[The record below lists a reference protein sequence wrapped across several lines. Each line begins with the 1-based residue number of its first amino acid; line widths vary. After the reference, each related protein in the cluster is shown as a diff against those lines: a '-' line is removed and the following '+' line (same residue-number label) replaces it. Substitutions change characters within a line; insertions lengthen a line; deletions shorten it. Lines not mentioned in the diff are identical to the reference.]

1 MISPQQYSR
10 NVEKNVVVSP
20 TGVNDSI
27 FNDTN
32 YLDLAPNSVF
42 ALIENLKWKEAIVA
56 LHKFPDE
63 ARQWVK
69 KEDGARPGWRRLPLH
84 EALIRNPS
92 ADIIQSLLD
101 AYPDSVTQHDDYFR
115 TPLHHAVIH
124 NASSDVMT
132 LILDADMKA
141 LDKKDFFDKLPKEYV
156 TADEVLTII
165 SQNRKCISLAAGKV
179 RERLEASASYVH
191 MILNSSQVQT
201 SSAYTPTRQPYKSRA
216 MESLLEEEL
225 AQARVEADVAYSERD
240 MAMAEKEKMENQVKL
255 LSSQL
260 QEKNNII
267 EDMKGLSDRNRRL
280 NDILKK
286 LEAKNQSIVKKM
298 SARDREIQE
307 QIELRKQES
316 ETFQE
321 QREKLMLTVEVLSM
335 KLAEMNSSLDDSF
348 AEEKS
353 VESAVLRE
361 IIEDKPSFEE
371 YRSSSEQRIESLE
384 ETVEVYK
391 SAANDLQMRC
401 IELEDRLEH
410 NVTENH
416 GRFLEEELQ
425 VSQEEIKLLRKS
437 NANSTSRIQTLEE
450 LMRNYKTKNMNL
462 ELGFY
467 NVTEQLIEK
476 TKELYNLQS

>member
-1 MISPQQYSR
+1 
-10 NVEKNVVVSP
+10 
-20 TGVNDSI
+20 
-27 FNDTN
+27 
-32 YLDLAPNSVF
+32 
-42 ALIENLKWKEAIVA
+42 
-56 LHKFPDE
+56 
-63 ARQWVK
+63 
-69 KEDGARPGWRRLPLH
+69 
-84 EALIRNPS
+84 
-92 ADIIQSLLD
+92 
-101 AYPDSVTQHDDYFR
+101 
-115 TPLHHAVIH
+115 
-124 NASSDVMT
+124 
-132 LILDADMKA
+132 
-141 LDKKDFFDKLPKEYV
+141 
-156 TADEVLTII
+156 
-165 SQNRKCISLAAGKV
+165 
-179 RERLEASASYVH
+179 
-191 MILNSSQVQT
+191 
-201 SSAYTPTRQPYKSRA
+201 
-216 MESLLEEEL
+216 
-225 AQARVEADVAYSERD
+225 
-240 MAMAEKEKMENQVKL
+240 
-255 LSSQL
+255 
-260 QEKNNII
+260 
-267 EDMKGLSDRNRRL
+267 MKGLSDRNRRL

-298 SARDREIQE
+298 STRDREIQE

-353 VESAVLRE
+353 VKSAVSRE
-361 IIEDKPSFEE
+361 HVEDELSFEE
-371 YRSSSEQRIESLE
+371 YRASSEQRIESLE

-401 IELEDRLEH
+401 VELEDRLEH

-416 GRFLEEELQ
+416 VRFLEEELQ

-476 TKELYNLQS
+476 TKELYTLQSQK